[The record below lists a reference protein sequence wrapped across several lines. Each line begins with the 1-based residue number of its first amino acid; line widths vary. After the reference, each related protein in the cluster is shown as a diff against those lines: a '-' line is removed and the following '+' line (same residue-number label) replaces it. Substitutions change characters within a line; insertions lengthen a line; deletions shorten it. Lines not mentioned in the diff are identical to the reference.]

1 MGKTSKKNTE
11 WFIKNSVAIH
21 GDKYNYSKTEYK
33 RSKEN
38 VYQAIKN
45 YKIEIND

>member
-11 WFIKNSVAIH
+11 WFIKNSVVIH
-21 GDKYNYSKTEYK
+21 CDKYDYSKTEYK

-38 VYQAIKN
+38 VCK
-45 YKIEIND
+45 KI